1 MKSKQA
7 FIFSLLAISP
17 ALLFKWLQRDWSSD
31 ELRFLLYPVQWFV
44 AVFTGQ
50 SSIYLAGEGYQ
61 FSGFIIEKSC
71 AGVNFLVICW
81 CTLTYLSI
89 QNQHNQSIKIKAL
102 LWSIPLSYSL
112 CILANTFRIL
122 SALVLQRLPGL
133 HGPNVHE
140 ALGVVVY
147 LSILLLATALFN
159 HFLNDS
165 KHAKLA

>member
-1 MKSKQA
+1 MKLKSTI
-7 FIFSLLAISP
+7 IFTLLVISP
-17 ALLFKWLQRDWSSD
+17 ALLFKWVQRGWGSD
-31 ELRFLLYPVQWFV
+31 ELCFLLYPVQWLV

-50 SSIYLAGEGYQ
+50 SSVYLAGEGYQ

-81 CTLTYLSI
+81 CTLAYLSI
-89 QNQHNQSIKIKAL
+89 QNQQTRTVRIKAL
-102 LWSIPLSYSL
+102 LWSIPLSYGL

-147 LSILLLATALFN
+147 LSILLLATALFH
-159 HFLNDS
+159 HFLNYS